1 MTKTKLLLQFTTLLE
16 NSEIAGCAKIYFDY
30 AYMYR
35 TELERIL
42 ATNPTGRSRVKDAI
56 LEMSGDYT
64 DQI

>member
-1 MTKTKLLLQFTTLLE
+1 MTKTQLLLQFQHLFQ
-16 NSEIAGCAKIYFDY
+16 NSEIAGCARIYWDY

-42 ATNPTGRSRVKDAI
+42 ATNPTRRSRVKDAI

-64 DQI
+64 DQP